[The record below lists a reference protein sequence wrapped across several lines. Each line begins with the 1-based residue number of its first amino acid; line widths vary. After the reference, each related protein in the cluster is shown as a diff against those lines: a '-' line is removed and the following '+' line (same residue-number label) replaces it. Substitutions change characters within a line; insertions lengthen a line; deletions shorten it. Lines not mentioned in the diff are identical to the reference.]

1 MIKSTI
7 KERGETGWYLKQ
19 IDRYS
24 DPGRLNNKI
33 KTYYTKWGA
42 QLWLLINS
50 IHLMLKQY

>member
-42 QLWLLINS
+42 
-50 IHLMLKQY
+50 K